1 MAWSMGPKREWNRW
15 TEDEDEF
22 LRLNYRRFGC
32 RALVKYL
39 PRHPDPSGICH
50 RARKLGL
57 TTDVG
62 PYGRGRHAKFKVIE
76 GGAYAPKGHRDPH
89 GVQD

>member
-1 MAWSMGPKREWNRW
+1 VTPKREWNRW
-15 TEDEDEF
+15 TEAEDEL
-22 LRLNYRRFGC
+22 LRQNYKRLGC
-32 RALVKYL
+32 RAMAKYL
-39 PRHPDPSGICH
+39 PRHPDPSGISH

-76 GGAYAPKGHRDPH
+76 GGANAPKGHRDSH
-89 GVQD
+89 GVQG